1 MAEQRKTKRLFTRIP
16 VRVQGRDEM
25 EKPFVEETTTLEVNR
40 DGARVPLRVTP
51 RFGARLEVTNL
62 STQVTTVALVTHRC
76 PQSYSGLAE
85 WGLEFAEPVPDFW
98 GIAFE
103 ETREGQPL
111 VVSALLVC
119 QGCGRKEMVNLS
131 NAEYEGLG
139 EEYFLSRACP
149 ICGASTQWQV
159 AAREEEEPSAIAVAS
174 VEAGAAGWDD
184 RRSSRRLAL
193 KAPILITTTNGSS
206 EAREAQDISKF
217 GLSFTGSL
225 ELKAGD
231 RIEVSIGHGVAET
244 PSLRKC
250 LVVWRKP
257 RDKSSQYLYGVKFL
271 E

>member
-25 EKPFVEETTTLEVNR
+25 EKPFVEETTTLEVSR

-51 RFGARLEVTNL
+51 RFGARLEMTNL

-85 WGLEFAEPVPDFW
+85 WGLEFADPVPDFW
-98 GIAFE
+98 SIAFQ

-111 VVSALLVC
+111 VVSALLAC
-119 QGCGRKEMVNLS
+119 QRCGRKEMVNLS
-131 NAEYEGLG
+131 SAQYEGLG

-149 ICGASTQWQV
+149 VCGASTQWQV
-159 AAREEEEPSAIAVAS
+159 VAREEEEPSALAVAGAN
-174 VEAGAAGWDD
+174 AGAAGWDD
-184 RRSSRRLAL
+184 RRTSRRLAL

-206 EAREAQDISKF
+206 EAREAQDLSKF
-217 GLSFTGSL
+217 GLSFTASL

-257 RDKSSQYLYGVKFL
+257 REKSGQYLYGVKFL
-271 E
+271 D